1 MSLTNGNISPVN
13 GSTSCLP
20 AQSPRSDSD
29 LSEPQE
35 PESIDAIDEPSEIPQ
50 EEQSFMEDAA
60 QDMITSE
67 SDGEEDAEGEDD
79 DDYDAQSPINEDDTT
94 RRASISSED
103 STRPVKRKAAPAED
117 DDFMTQNP
125 ELYGLR
131 RSVRILDII
140 RRVNG

>member
-1 MSLTNGNISPVN
+1 MSPSNGT
-13 GSTSCLP
+13 TSHLP
-20 AQSPRSDSD
+20 PQSPRSDSD

-35 PESIDAIDEPSEIPQ
+35 PESIDAIEEPTEVPQ

-67 SDGEEDAEGEDD
+67 SDGEEDAEGEEDD
-79 DDYDAQSPINEDDTT
+79 DFQSPVHDEDNT
-94 RRASISSED
+94 RRASTSSED
-103 STRPVKRKAAPAED
+103 STRPSKRKAASAED

-131 RSVRILDII
+131 RSVRDLDLFRWI
-140 RRVNG
+140 NG